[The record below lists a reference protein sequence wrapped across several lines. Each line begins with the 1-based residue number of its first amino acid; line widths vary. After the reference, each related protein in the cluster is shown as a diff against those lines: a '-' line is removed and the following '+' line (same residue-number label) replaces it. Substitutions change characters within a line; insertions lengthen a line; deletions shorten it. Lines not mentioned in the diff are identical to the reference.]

1 MDELQSWFEVPA
13 IAHFCYVFRAAFNL
27 IYIEI
32 GELEAAILNMQDP
45 EMCIS
50 LEQLIM
56 KLLQGCYDEN
66 EVTSVNWEEKLIE
79 LFDEN
84 CEDDE
89 NPLRDNVFAFLSPRS
104 KVEVLFKLCEFRLD
118 ADGALE
124 AIKDISPEV
133 MQARCVGKDG
143 QNNVYWYFCDERLYK
158 EDLSIPV
165 KNSRKPQQSTKGK
178 STKDVIKSVKRSAR
192 EKKAKSED
200 NNKSWSIVC
209 HNTGDWEALIK
220 TFSKS
225 KHKLEKELAKEM
237 KTKYLPVL
245 AEVVSEKDRLLRK
258 RFLELAPKRMSS
270 RISKVQAQKKLE
282 EQMVEEANEKR
293 RLEMEEERV
302 KKEAEK
308 KKQEVEDRRKR
319 AEARQKI
326 IEERSKRAQQRD
338 MMRGFDENDYNSD
351 ESDRRHSRSKK
362 GSAHTENESD
372 HSEDEEEEDSNES
385 SNEDASQSESE
396 QFDEGRTNKNETAG
410 ESEDESDD
418 SSQRSSNSNV
428 DHSPPVRPSV
438 IQNAC
443 NISKWNA
450 DIDSKERKI
459 HVLRYPYSVNKRLK
473 TDGSSYTNG
482 PVNISSPNDLQPNYY
497 QESHRYHHSL
507 LERTLNSCSKSAS
520 PPPIIRIG
528 FIKSQKRHLMRGK
541 SENFPTNSFY
551 LKYA

>member
-1 MDELQSWFEVPA
+1 MDEVQSWWEVPA

-32 GELEAAILNMQDP
+32 GLEAAILNMQDP

-66 EVTSVNWEEKLIE
+66 EVLSVNWEEKLIE

-89 NPLRDNVFAFLSPRS
+89 NPLKDNVFAFLSPRS

-118 ADGALE
+118 ADGTLE

-143 QNNVYWYFCDERLYK
+143 QNNAYWYFCDERLYK

-165 KNSRKPQQSTKGK
+165 KNSRHKTSTVYQGKG
-178 STKDVIKSVKRSAR
+178 TKDAIKNGRR
-192 EKKAKSED
+192 PTRQKKTKSED

-209 HNTGDWEALIK
+209 HNTSDWEALIK

-225 KHKLEKELAKEM
+225 KHKLEKGLAKEM
-237 KTKYLPVL
+237 KTKYLPML
-245 AEVVSEKDRLLRK
+245 EEVVSEKDRLLRK

-293 RLEMEEERV
+293 RLEMEQERI

-351 ESDRRHSRSKK
+351 ESDRRHSGRSRK
-362 GSAHTENESD
+362 GSAETENESD
-372 HSEDEEEEDSNES
+372 QSEDEEEDEDSNKS
-385 SNEDASQSESE
+385 SSEDASQSESE
-396 QFDEGRTNKNETAG
+396 QFDEGRSNKNETEG
-410 ESEDESDD
+410 DSEDESDD
-418 SSQRSSNSNV
+418 SSRRSSNSNV
-428 DHSPPVRPSV
+428 DHSSPVRPSV

-473 TDGSSYTNG
+473 MDGSSYTNK
-482 PVNISSPNDLQPNYY
+482 PLNLSSPN
-497 QESHRYHHSL
+497 ESHRYHHSL
-507 LERTLNSCSKSAS
+507 IERTLNSCSKSTS
-520 PPPIIRIG
+520 PPPIIRFG
-528 FIKSQKRHLMRGK
+528 FIKPQKRHLMQG
-541 SENFPTNSFY
+541 
-551 LKYA
+551 